1 MAFGETM
8 AKDKTGSDGT
18 TAGSAPISLL
28 IKDPEKFA
36 QNIAK
41 MIEGMTRAA
50 NAFLKPREDGKLS
63 ADLTDEIAEIVR
75 TLAKVIEY
83 WTAEPGRSIQAQT
96 KLYGQYF
103 MLWTG
108 MMQRMSGVP
117 MPPVAEPD
125 PRDRRFKDPQWSE
138 NQFFDF
144 VKQFYLITTR
154 WAEQMVESATDLD
167 PHVRLKAGFYVRQ
180 IANAVSPSNFLF
192 TNPEILRDTLDSSA
206 DNLVRGMDMLAED
219 IAAGNGELIIR
230 QSDNSHFAIGK
241 NLALSPGKVIL
252 QNDVCQLIQYK
263 PTTKEVLKRPLLIVP
278 PWINK
283 FYILDLNPEKSFV
296 KWAVERGHT
305 VFVVSWI
312 NPDERQ
318 ADKSFEHY
326 MREGIL
332 ESIDTI
338 QKITGEKEI
347 NAIGYCVGG
356 TLLSYTLAY
365 MAGVGDTR
373 IASATLF
380 ATQVD
385 FTHAGDLKVFIDEEQ
400 IEAVE
405 KKMSVR
411 GYLEGKN
418 MTSSFNM
425 LRSNDLIWSYVVNN
439 YFRGKEPIPFDL
451 LYWNSDATR
460 MPAANHSFYLRN
472 CYLDNKLAEGE
483 LSVDG
488 KALSLGDVTIPIYNL
503 ATRDDHIAPPRSV
516 FFGSSF
522 FGGPVTFVLAGSGH
536 IAGVINPPSR
546 GKYQYWTGPAPHG
559 DGLDSWIG
567 HAKEHPG
574 SWWPHWQAWIEAQ
587 DDARVK
593 ARTPGGRKVKAIEDA
608 PGSYVKVMA

>member
-1 MAFGETM
+1 MAN
-8 AKDKTGSDGT
+8 DKSGTSQGGDSD
-18 TAGSAPISLL
+18 SQINLI

-36 QNIAK
+36 QNIAR
-41 MIEGMTRAA
+41 MIEGLTRAA
-50 NAFLKPREDGKLS
+50 NAFLKSREDGHLS
-63 ADLTDEIAEIVR
+63 AETTDEITEIVR
-75 TLAKVIEY
+75 TLAKVVEY
-83 WTAEPGRSIQAQT
+83 WTAEPGRSIQAQS
-96 KLYGQYF
+96 KLYATYF
-103 MLWTG
+103 TLWTS
-108 MMQRMSGVP
+108 MMQRMTGVSV
-117 MPPVAEPD
+117 PPVIEPS
-125 PRDRRFKDPQWSE
+125 PRDKRFKDPQWSE

-144 VKQFYLITTR
+144 VKQFYLITAR
-154 WAEQMVESATDLD
+154 WADEMVESAVDLD
-167 PHVRLKAGFYVRQ
+167 PHIRLKAAFYVRQ
-180 IANAVSPSNFLF
+180 IANAISPSNFLF

-206 DNLVRGMDMLAED
+206 ENLARGMGMLAED
-219 IAAGNGELIIR
+219 IAAGDGDLRIR
-230 QSDNSHFAIGK
+230 QTDTAHFAIGK
-241 NLALSPGKVIL
+241 NLALSPGKVVL

-263 PTTKEVLKRPLLIVP
+263 AATKDVLKRPLLIVP

-296 KWAVERGHT
+296 KWAVEQGHT
-305 VFVVSWI
+305 VFVVSWV
-312 NPDERQ
+312 NPDEEQ
-318 ADKSFEHY
+318 AAKSFEHY

-332 ESIDTI
+332 ESLDTI
-338 QKITGEKEI
+338 QTITGEKEM

-365 MAGVGDTR
+365 MAAVGDRR

-418 MTSSFNM
+418 MTASFNM
-425 LRSNDLIWSYVVNN
+425 LRSNELIWSYVVNN
-439 YFRGKEPIPFDL
+439 YFRGKDPVPFDL
-451 LYWNSDATR
+451 LYWNADATR

-483 LSVDG
+483 LSVDDH
-488 KALSLGDVTIPIYNL
+488 ALSLGDITIPIFNL
-503 ATRDDHIAPPRSV
+503 ATREDHIAPARSV

-522 FGGPVTFVLAGSGH
+522 FGGPVTFVLSGSGH

-559 DGLDSWIG
+559 DGFDAWL
-567 HAKEHPG
+567 ARAEEHPG
-574 SWWPHWQAWIEAQ
+574 SWWPYWQAWITGQ
-587 DDARVK
+587 DERRVK
-593 ARTPGGRKVKAIEDA
+593 ARLVGGRKIKPIDDA
-608 PGSYVKVMA
+608 PGSYVKVTA